1 MRHAALALL
10 LLAPCAAAFAEPAA
24 PYTARPEVKAF
35 VRDLVERHGFA
46 ERELLRLLAH
56 AKRQDAVLA
65 AMQLRPSG
73 VRSWT
78 DYRAAF
84 VNQERV
90 QAGLK
95 FWARHRA
102 TLARARVRFGVPE
115 EVIVAILGVETFYG
129 RQTGRRRVID
139 TLATLAFDFP
149 PRARYFRAELEDFLI
164 FARDRR
170 LDVLSVRGS
179 YAGAIGIPQFM
190 PGTYR
195 RYAVDF
201 DGDGACD
208 LRQAADAIGS
218 VANFLKEHGWRRGE
232 AALLDVRVRGAGLSA
247 YADGSLRPRY
257 SLDELETAGAHAY
270 GVPPADG
277 RAVLVELKTPGMP
290 SEFRVGFHNFWVIT
304 RYNHSAFYASAV
316 IDLARTLRDEQPL

>member
-1 MRHAALALL
+1 MKRAALALL
-10 LLAPCAAAFAEPAA
+10 LIAPCAAAPAAPAA
-24 PYTARPEVKAF
+24 PYTARPDVRAF

-46 ERELLRLLAH
+46 ERELVRLLAH
-56 AKRQDAVLA
+56 ARRQEAVLA
-65 AMQLRPSG
+65 AMQLRPAG

-84 VNQERV
+84 VNTERI

-102 TLARARVRFGVPE
+102 TLARARARFGVPE
-115 EVIVAILGVETFYG
+115 EVIVSILGVETFYG
-129 RQTGRRRVID
+129 RRTGHRRVID

-149 PRARYFRAELEDFLI
+149 PRARYFRAELEDFLL

-201 DGDGACD
+201 DGDGTCD
-208 LRQAADAIGS
+208 LREAADAIGS

-232 AALLDVRVRGAGLSA
+232 PALLDARVDGADLSA
-247 YADGSLRPRY
+247 YLDDGLQPRY
-257 SLDELETAGAHAY
+257 SLDDLEKAGAHAR
-270 GVPPADG
+270 GVAPADG
-277 RAVLVELKTPGMP
+277 RALLVELRTPGMP
-290 SEFRVGFHNFWVIT
+290 SEFRIGFHNFWVIT

-316 IDLARTLRDEQPL
+316 VDLARTLRDAQPL